1 MTAQMGPP
9 PLKSL
14 AAEEALAAGILLYG
28 PSWSFNIV
36 DDDDLFYDGPRA
48 IVSAA
53 RQLHTA
59 GLAVT
64 VSTVIRYL
72 DKYLDG
78 VQGSGS
84 WGWMHGEPYIMD
96 LANRYLGT
104 EDSLCVE
111 VNAAIVKDLAERR
124 RKHGEAQ
131 HLIHEA
137 YDGIE
142 GVPQLEVAKG
152 KYEGTL

>member
-1 MTAQMGPP
+1 MMMQMREP

-28 PSWSFNIV
+28 PGWAFSIV

-48 IVSAA
+48 VVSAA
-53 RQLHTA
+53 RQLHTS
-59 GLAVT
+59 GLIAT
-64 VSTVIRYL
+64 VATVVRYL
-72 DKYLDG
+72 DRYLDG
-78 VQGSGS
+78 VQGEGS
-84 WGWMHGEPYIMD
+84 FGWMHGEPYIMD

-104 EDSLCVE
+104 EDSIHVE

-131 HLIHEA
+131 RLISEA
-137 YDGIE
+137 YSGIE
-142 GVPQLEVAKG
+142 GVPMPEVAKG